1 LALLSLALRVVWG
14 SWEGGAVF
22 VKLGQNIVYMRT
34 WYMENGREGGGDGRE
49 MGGEEILV
57 YFAFLLFFFSC
68 W

>member
-1 LALLSLALRVVWG
+1 M
-14 SWEGGAVF
+14 F